1 MTRQI
6 TKLVIGAGMMVI
18 ATQVGAS
25 KFLIDM
31 QGAAG
36 KRVNVYASDAIM
48 DHTPINADLA
58 NPDSSRVIQ
67 IDLTT

>member
-25 KFLIDM
+25 KYLIDM

-36 KRVNVYASDAIM
+36 KRVNVYASDAIE
-48 DHTPINADLA
+48 PPRFCRRPFGLSQAA
-58 NPDSSRVIQ
+58 SA
-67 IDLTT
+67 